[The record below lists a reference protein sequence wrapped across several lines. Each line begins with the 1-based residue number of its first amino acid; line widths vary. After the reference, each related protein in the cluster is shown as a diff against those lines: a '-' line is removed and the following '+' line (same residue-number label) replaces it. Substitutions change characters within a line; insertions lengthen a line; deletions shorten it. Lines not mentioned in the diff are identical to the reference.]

1 MNYDSPETRVVLD
14 SGDKPAETLL
24 ERIYRVWKEHCNHKH
39 ESKTFQ
45 GLGGSIGLLAAAMT
59 FFLIFFVIGLM
70 NLFNPLAPTATAAQ
84 RLAIRWIS
92 DSEEQNSTGLTHG
105 RHHETI

>member
-14 SGDKPAETLL
+14 NANNSAERLF
-24 ERIYRVWKEHCNHKH
+24 ERIYRVWKEHSHWNRKH
-39 ESKTFQ
+39 ESQAFQ

-70 NLFNPLAPTATAAQ
+70 NLFNPQWPTSGHLASQLIAQLMVLIAT
-84 RLAIRWIS
+84 
-92 DSEEQNSTGLTHG
+92 
-105 RHHETI
+105 